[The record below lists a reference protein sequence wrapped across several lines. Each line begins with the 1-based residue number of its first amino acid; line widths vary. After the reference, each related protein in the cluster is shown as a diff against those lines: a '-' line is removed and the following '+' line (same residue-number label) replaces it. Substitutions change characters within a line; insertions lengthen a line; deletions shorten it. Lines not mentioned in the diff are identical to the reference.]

1 MEFPTRC
8 LQMYQ
13 SISVLRVVGWYFSFF
28 SSNFNKTFCMQTV
41 ETYQTPRAA
50 ASDQGLQCLPM
61 SHKKDVRLK
70 LVKNIMSVR
79 VGEA

>member
-1 MEFPTRC
+1 
-8 LQMYQ
+8 
-13 SISVLRVVGWYFSFF
+13 
-28 SSNFNKTFCMQTV
+28 MQTV